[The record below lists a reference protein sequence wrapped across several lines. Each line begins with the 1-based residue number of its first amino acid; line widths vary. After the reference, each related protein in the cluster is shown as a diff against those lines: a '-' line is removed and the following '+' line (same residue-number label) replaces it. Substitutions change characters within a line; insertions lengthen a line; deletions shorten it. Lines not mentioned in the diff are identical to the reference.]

1 MPFAFTLPTTSSA
14 SLADFFVCQSHPSLI
29 LTATTHR
36 SVLRDALKKHKRLPP
51 SSQTAHLS
59 TIQDALNS
67 YLPFLLLLNA
77 ALFGQPV
84 DGERVQLTALKELEV
99 EWRLTLSSTIPG
111 REPTR
116 VKLKG
121 LRNELAF
128 VLQTLAYVHILQSRV
143 YLYTLYSS
151 ASPTPDQRA
160 AAISTAMK
168 YLLDAN
174 SIHTYTL
181 SMPSAPTSSVIPA
194 DTATS
199 TQSALASLAL
209 AEATLIV
216 VMKDDPYTAAVIED
230 RNKDNK
236 DWMIKAPSIPK
247 VRAHLFARLCLAS
260 SDHAAKA
267 SGLLRQAPGAIDD
280 SLLRYVDDLRRTAR
294 ARAARFIAIDAE
306 LSGKTGEG
314 IALLRGA
321 RKELG
326 FSGVGEDDAGRRR
339 GLKGLKQSWAEKRED
354 RRVEKGADGWGMD
367 AGRLEEARVLEWL
380 EARWTKLND
389 TVRVLVLYSC
399 CCMLTC
405 TDQCPSN
412 STI

>member
-1 MPFAFTLPTTSSA
+1 MPFAFTLPTTSST
-14 SLADFFVCQSHPSLI
+14 SLTDFFTSPSHPSLI

-36 SVLRDALKKHKRLPP
+36 SVLRDALKKHKRLPA

-59 TIQDALNS
+59 TVQDALNS
-67 YLPFLLLLNA
+67 YIPILLLLNA
-77 ALFGQPV
+77 ALLGHTA
-84 DGERVQLTALKELEV
+84 DGERMQIIPLKELEV
-99 EWRLTLSSTIPG
+99 EWRLTISSSIPG

-116 VKLKG
+116 VKLQG
-121 LRNELAF
+121 IRNELAF
-128 VLQTLAYVHILQSRV
+128 VLQTLAYVHVLLSRIQ
-143 YLYTLYSS
+143 LFTLYN
-151 ASPTPDQRA
+151 AVSPTQDQRA

-168 YLLDAN
+168 HLLDAN
-174 SIHTYTL
+174 SIHTYTI
-181 SMPSAPTSSVIPA
+181 SMQSAPSSSTPV

-216 VMKDDPYTAAVIED
+216 VLKDDPYTAAVSED

-236 DWMIKAPSIPK
+236 DWMIKAPEIPK

-260 SDHAAKA
+260 SDHAARA
-267 SGLLRQAPGAIDD
+267 VGLFRQAPGAIDD

-294 ARAARFIAIDAE
+294 ARAARFLAIDAE
-306 LSGKTGEG
+306 LSAKTGEG

-326 FSGVGEDDAGRRR
+326 FGGAGEEDAGKRR

-354 RRVEKGADGWGMD
+354 RRLEKGDDGWGMD

-380 EARWTKLND
+380 EAKWTKLND
-389 TVRVLVLYSC
+389 TVC
-399 CCMLTC
+399 CETAQTHHSWLTSE
-405 TDQCPSN
+405 DQRSSN
-412 STI
+412 PTS